1 MDSSVSVRGHKEKR
15 RDLSAD
21 VVGRSHE
28 FSTDTSAK
36 DTNLSL
42 QQLIEYC
49 ETKEYVV
56 KIFLCVFRDL
66 NSLITLFHYK
76 TARKLY
82 KQHITLKSIR
92 ISQSLKH
99 SFRLKAV

>member
-15 RDLSAD
+15 GDLSAD
-21 VVGRSHE
+21 VVGHSHE

-42 QQLIEYC
+42 QQLIEYY
-49 ETKEYVV
+49 ETKEYV
-56 KIFLCVFRDL
+56 KISLCVFRDL
-66 NSLITLFHYK
+66 NSLITLFYYK

-99 SFRLKAV
+99 SF